1 MDSQNNTPT
10 TRMQLTWAD
19 IDRVTENIAMTAP
32 PAPRLTSTDY
42 VMAKRAALLQR
53 IGDGHT
59 TTSLAAA
66 MKAQGLPPISPRR
79 LGELLELPRRRKNKS
94 STKKR
99 STSASDA

>member
-1 MDSQNNTPT
+1 MSSQINTQPA
-10 TRMQLTWAD
+10 RIKLTWAD

-42 VMAKRAALLQR
+42 VMAKRVELLQR

-94 STKKR
+94 ATKKR
-99 STSASDA
+99 SASDA

>member
-1 MDSQNNTPT
+1 MDSQINTPI
-10 TRMQLTWAD
+10 TRMQLTCAD
-19 IDRVTENIAMTAP
+19 IDRVTENIALIAP

-42 VMAKRAALLQR
+42 VMAKRVELLQR

-79 LGELLELPRRRKNKS
+79 LADLLELPRRRKTKS

-99 STSASDA
+99 STSDA